1 MNKLL
6 ADFNTLYNAY
16 PFQDISNA
24 DIEEAINCGIAEE
37 KKSIETICAC
47 NDQPTF
53 ENTILPFE
61 SSGETLSRAT
71 TLLYNLLSANRN
83 DELENIAEKITPI
96 LTAHQSEIYQNEE
109 LFARVDY
116 VKQNEKPASSE
127 DQMLLD
133 KIYDAFVNSGI
144 ALCKGKRQR
153 FNQIKEE
160 LAQLKLQFSKN
171 LVNETKDFHLLI
183 TDERD
188 ISGLPE
194 INVQQAT
201 EKAIDNGTT
210 GWWFDLYAP
219 SYIPFMSYIKNRNLR
234 KEMYMAYNTRCSKAQ
249 NNNAEIC
256 KTIVNL
262 KRELAQILGYKSY
275 AEYVLKNRMA
285 ERVENVDIFLDNL
298 KKSYLPFAQKEVQEI
313 ADFASSYEGYSVD
326 LQPWDFAY
334 YAQKLKQKKFDF
346 DPDQV
351 RPYLELSNVINGVF
365 GLATRLYG
373 ISFKR
378 NDRIQV
384 YHRDVVAYE
393 VYDKDDT
400 FLALLY
406 TDFFPRASKQ
416 GGAWMTSYLEQKE
429 GRRPHVSIVMNFT
442 PPTQDKPSLLT
453 LDEVETFLHE
463 FGHALHGIFANTK
476 YASLSGTNVY
486 WDFVELPSQI
496 MENYLYDKEFL
507 CTFARHYQSQ
517 ELIPQELLDNILLSR
532 NFNVAYACIRQLSF
546 GLLDM
551 SYYSTTTKF
560 DVDLNTHERAV
571 WQDIQLLPFVD
582 GTCMTTQFSH
592 IMDGG
597 YSAGYYSY
605 KWAEVLDAD
614 AFSVFKAKGVF
625 NQAVAES
632 FRTNILE
639 KGGTQ
644 HPMLL
649 YKKFRQAEPSIDA
662 LLERNGLK

>member
-24 DIEEAINCGIAEE
+24 DIEEAINCGIADE
-37 KKSIETICAC
+37 KKSIEAICAC
-47 NDQPTF
+47 NHQPTF

-61 SSGETLSRAT
+61 SSGEILSRAT

-83 DELENIAEKITPI
+83 GELEDIAEKVTPI

-116 VKQNEKPASSE
+116 VKQNEKMASSE

-133 KIYDAFVNSGI
+133 KIHDAFVNSGI
-144 ALCKGKRQR
+144 ALSKEKRQR
-153 FNQIKEE
+153 LNQIKEE

-183 TDERD
+183 TDESD

-194 INVQQAT
+194 INVQQAA
-201 EKAIDNGTT
+201 EKARDNDSV

-234 KEMYMAYNTRCSKAQ
+234 KEMYMAYNTRCSKAK
-249 NNNAEIC
+249 NSNAEIC
-256 KTIVNL
+256 KNIINL
-262 KRELAQILGYKSY
+262 KCELAQILGYKSY

-285 ERVENVDIFLDNL
+285 ERVENVDNFLDNL

-313 ADFASSYEGYSVD
+313 ADFASSYEGCSVD

-351 RPYLELSNVINGVF
+351 RPYLELSNVINGIF

-378 NDRIQV
+378 NDNIQV
-384 YHRDVVAYE
+384 YHKDVVAYE
-393 VYDKDDT
+393 VYDKDGT

-442 PPTQDKPSLLT
+442 PPTHDKPSLLT

-551 SYYSTTTKF
+551 SYYSTTTRF
-560 DVDLNTHERAV
+560 DADLNTHERAV

-592 IMDGG
+592 IIDGG

-625 NQAVAES
+625 NQDVAES

-662 LLERNGLK
+662 LLRRNGLK

>member
-37 KKSIETICAC
+37 KRSIETICVC
-47 NDQPTF
+47 KDQPTF

-61 SSGETLSRAT
+61 ASGETLSRAT

-96 LTAHQSEIYQNEE
+96 LTAHQSEVYQNEE

-116 VKQNEKPASSE
+116 VKQNEKMASPE

-133 KIYDAFVNSGI
+133 KIYEAFVNSGI

-194 INVQQAT
+194 INVQQAA

-285 ERVENVDIFLDNL
+285 ERVENVDAFLDNL

-378 NDRIQV
+378 NDSIQV

-582 GTCMTTQFSH
+582 GTCLTTQFSH

-649 YKKFRQAEPSIDA
+649 YKNFRQAEPSIDA

>member
-16 PFQDISNA
+16 PFQDISNT

-116 VKQNEKPASSE
+116 VKQNEKMASSE

-194 INVQQAT
+194 INVQQAA

-298 KKSYLPFAQKEVQEI
+298 KKSYLPFAQKEVKEI

-378 NDRIQV
+378 NDSIQV
-384 YHRDVVAYE
+384 YHKDVVAYE
-393 VYDKDDT
+393 VYDKDNT

-507 CTFARHYQSQ
+507 CTFARHYQNQ

>member
-61 SSGETLSRAT
+61 ASGETLSRAT

-116 VKQNEKPASSE
+116 VKQNEKMASPE

-194 INVQQAT
+194 INVQQAA
-201 EKAIDNGTT
+201 EKAIDNGVT

-234 KEMYMAYNTRCSKAQ
+234 KEMYMAYNTRCSKAP

-285 ERVENVDIFLDNL
+285 ERVENVDAFLDNL

-334 YAQKLKQKKFDF
+334 YTQKLKQKKFDF

-365 GLATRLYG
+365 GLATRLYD

-378 NDRIQV
+378 NDSIQV
-384 YHRDVVAYE
+384 YHKDVVAYE

-496 MENYLYDKEFL
+496 MENYLYDKDFL

>member
-47 NDQPTF
+47 KDQPTF

-61 SSGETLSRAT
+61 ASGETLSRAT

-116 VKQNEKPASSE
+116 VKQNEKMASSE

-194 INVQQAT
+194 INVQQAA

-285 ERVENVDIFLDNL
+285 ERVENVDAFLDNL

-313 ADFASSYEGYSVD
+313 ADFASSYEGYFID

-560 DVDLNTHERAV
+560 DIDLNTHERAV

-649 YKKFRQAEPSIDA
+649 YKNFRQAEPSIDA

>member
-116 VKQNEKPASSE
+116 VKQNEKMASSE

-194 INVQQAT
+194 INVQQAA

-285 ERVENVDIFLDNL
+285 ERVENVDAFLDNL

-334 YAQKLKQKKFDF
+334 YAQKLKRKKFDF

-384 YHRDVVAYE
+384 YHKDVVAYE

-560 DVDLNTHERAV
+560 DADLNTHERAV

-649 YKKFRQAEPSIDA
+649 YKNFRQAEPSIDA

>member
-1 MNKLL
+1 MNILL

-16 PFQDISNA
+16 PFQDISNT

-96 LTAHQSEIYQNEE
+96 LTAHQNEIYQNKE

-116 VKQNEKPASSE
+116 VKQNEKMASPE

-194 INVQQAT
+194 INVQQAA
-201 EKAIDNGTT
+201 EKAIDNGNT

-234 KEMYMAYNTRCSKAQ
+234 KEMYMAYNTRCSKTP
-249 NNNAEIC
+249 NNNTEIC

-285 ERVENVDIFLDNL
+285 ERVENVDAFLDNL
-298 KKSYLPFAQKEVQEI
+298 KKSYLPFAQKEVQQI

-378 NDRIQV
+378 NDSIQV
-384 YHRDVVAYE
+384 YHKDVVAYE
-393 VYDKDDT
+393 VYDKDNT

-496 MENYLYDKEFL
+496 MENYLYDKDFL

-639 KGGTQ
+639 KGGTE

-649 YKKFRQAEPSIDA
+649 YKNFRQAEPSIDA

>member
-24 DIEEAINCGIAEE
+24 DIEEAINCGIADE
-37 KKSIETICAC
+37 KKSIEAICAC
-47 NDQPTF
+47 NYQPTF

-61 SSGETLSRAT
+61 SSGEILSRAT

-83 DELENIAEKITPI
+83 GELEDIAEKVTPI

-116 VKQNEKPASSE
+116 VKQNEKMASSE

-133 KIYDAFVNSGI
+133 KIHDAFVNSGI
-144 ALCKGKRQR
+144 ALSKEKRQR

-183 TDERD
+183 TDESD

-194 INVQQAT
+194 INVQQAA
-201 EKAIDNGTT
+201 EKARDNDST

-234 KEMYMAYNTRCSKAQ
+234 KEMYMAYNTRCSKAK

-256 KTIVNL
+256 KNIINL
-262 KRELAQILGYKSY
+262 KCELAQILGYKSY

-285 ERVENVDIFLDNL
+285 ERVENVDNFLDNL

-313 ADFASSYEGYSVD
+313 ADFASSYEGCSVD

-351 RPYLELSNVINGVF
+351 RPYLELSNVINGIF

-378 NDRIQV
+378 NDNIQV
-384 YHRDVVAYE
+384 YHKDVVAYE
-393 VYDKDDT
+393 VYDKDGT

-442 PPTQDKPSLLT
+442 PPTHDKTSLLT

-463 FGHALHGIFANTK
+463 FGHALHGIFANSK

-551 SYYSTTTKF
+551 SYYSTTTRF
-560 DVDLNTHERAV
+560 DADLNTHERAV

-625 NQAVAES
+625 NQDVAES

-662 LLERNGLK
+662 LLKRNGLK

>member
-116 VKQNEKPASSE
+116 VKQNEKMASSE

-171 LVNETKDFHLLI
+171 LVNETKEFHLLI

-194 INVQQAT
+194 INVQQAA

-285 ERVENVDIFLDNL
+285 ERVENVDAFLDNL
-298 KKSYLPFAQKEVQEI
+298 KKSYLPFAQKEVHEI
-313 ADFASSYEGYSVD
+313 ADFASSYEGCSVD

-351 RPYLELSNVINGVF
+351 RPYLELSNVINGIF

-378 NDRIQV
+378 NDNIQV
-384 YHRDVVAYE
+384 YHKDVVAYE
-393 VYDKDDT
+393 VYDKDGT

>member
-16 PFQDISNA
+16 PFQDISNT

-96 LTAHQSEIYQNEE
+96 LTAHQSEIYQDEE

-116 VKQNEKPASSE
+116 VKQNEKMASPE

-133 KIYDAFVNSGI
+133 KIYDAFVNLGI

-183 TDERD
+183 TDESD

-194 INVQQAT
+194 INVQQAA
-201 EKAIDNGTT
+201 EKARDNDST

-234 KEMYMAYNTRCSKAQ
+234 KEMYMAYNTRCSKAK

-256 KTIVNL
+256 KNIINL
-262 KRELAQILGYKSY
+262 KCELAQILGYKSY

-285 ERVENVDIFLDNL
+285 ERVENVDNFLDNL

-313 ADFASSYEGYSVD
+313 ADFASSYEGCSVN

-378 NDRIQV
+378 NDNIQV
-384 YHRDVVAYE
+384 YHSDVVAYE
-393 VYDKDDT
+393 VYDKDNT

-496 MENYLYDKEFL
+496 MENYLYDKDFL

-560 DVDLNTHERAV
+560 DADLNTHERAV

>member
-24 DIEEAINCGIAEE
+24 DIEEAINCGIADE
-37 KKSIETICAC
+37 KKSIEAICAC
-47 NDQPTF
+47 NYQPTF

-61 SSGETLSRAT
+61 SSGEILSRAT

-83 DELENIAEKITPI
+83 GELEDIAEKVTPI

-116 VKQNEKPASSE
+116 VKQNEKMASSE

-133 KIYDAFVNSGI
+133 RIHDAFVNSGI
-144 ALCKGKRQR
+144 ALSKEKRQR

-183 TDERD
+183 TDESD

-194 INVQQAT
+194 INVQQAA
-201 EKAIDNGTT
+201 EKARDNDST

-234 KEMYMAYNTRCSKAQ
+234 KEMYMAYNTRCSKAK

-256 KTIVNL
+256 KNIINL
-262 KRELAQILGYKSY
+262 KCELAQILGYKSY

-285 ERVENVDIFLDNL
+285 ERVENVDNFLDNL

-313 ADFASSYEGYSVD
+313 ADFASSYESCSFD

-334 YAQKLKQKKFDF
+334 YAQKLKQKEFDF

-351 RPYLELSNVINGVF
+351 RPYLELSNVINGIF

-378 NDRIQV
+378 NDNIQV
-384 YHRDVVAYE
+384 YHKDVVAYE
-393 VYDKDDT
+393 VYDKDGT

-442 PPTQDKPSLLT
+442 PPTHDKPSLLT

-496 MENYLYDKEFL
+496 MENYLYDREFL

-551 SYYSTTTKF
+551 SYYSTTTRF
-560 DVDLNTHERAV
+560 DADLNTHERAV
-571 WQDIQLLPFVD
+571 WQDIQLLPIVD

-625 NQAVAES
+625 NQDVAES

-662 LLERNGLK
+662 LLKRNGLK

>member
-16 PFQDISNA
+16 PFQDISNT

-96 LTAHQSEIYQNEE
+96 LTAHQSEIYQDEE

-116 VKQNEKPASSE
+116 VKQNEKMASPE

-133 KIYDAFVNSGI
+133 KIYDAFVNLGI

-183 TDERD
+183 TDESD

-194 INVQQAT
+194 INVQQAA
-201 EKAIDNGTT
+201 EKARDNDST

-234 KEMYMAYNTRCSKAQ
+234 KEMYMAYNTRCSKAK

-256 KTIVNL
+256 KNIINL
-262 KRELAQILGYKSY
+262 KCELAQILGYKSY

-285 ERVENVDIFLDNL
+285 ERVENVDNFLDNL

-313 ADFASSYEGYSVD
+313 ADFASSYEGCSVN

-378 NDRIQV
+378 NDNIQV
-384 YHRDVVAYE
+384 YHSDVVAYE
-393 VYDKDDT
+393 VYDKDNT

-429 GRRPHVSIVMNFT
+429 GRRPYVSIVMNFT

-496 MENYLYDKEFL
+496 MENYLYDKDFL

-560 DVDLNTHERAV
+560 DADLNTHERAV

>member
-24 DIEEAINCGIAEE
+24 DIEEAINCGIADE
-37 KKSIETICAC
+37 KKSIEAICAC
-47 NDQPTF
+47 NYQPTF

-61 SSGETLSRAT
+61 SSGEILSRAT

-83 DELENIAEKITPI
+83 GELEDIAEKVTPI

-116 VKQNEKPASSE
+116 VKQNEKMASSE

-133 KIYDAFVNSGI
+133 KIHDAFVNSGI
-144 ALCKGKRQR
+144 ALSKEKRQR

-183 TDERD
+183 TDESD

-194 INVQQAT
+194 INVQQAA
-201 EKAIDNGTT
+201 EKARDNDST

-234 KEMYMAYNTRCSKAQ
+234 KEMYMAYNTRCSKAK

-256 KTIVNL
+256 KNIINL
-262 KRELAQILGYKSY
+262 KCELAQILGYKSY

-285 ERVENVDIFLDNL
+285 ERVENVDNFLDNL

-313 ADFASSYEGYSVD
+313 ADFASSYEGCSVD

-346 DPDQV
+346 DLDQV
-351 RPYLELSNVINGVF
+351 RPYLELSNVINGIF

-378 NDRIQV
+378 NDNIQV
-384 YHRDVVAYE
+384 YHKDVVAYE
-393 VYDKDDT
+393 VYDKDGT

-442 PPTQDKPSLLT
+442 PPTHDKPSLLT

-551 SYYSTTTKF
+551 SYYSTTTRF
-560 DVDLNTHERAV
+560 DEDLNTHERAV

-625 NQAVAES
+625 NQDVAES

-662 LLERNGLK
+662 LLKRNGLK

>member
-61 SSGETLSRAT
+61 ASGETLSRAT

-96 LTAHQSEIYQNEE
+96 LTAHQSEIYQKEE

-116 VKQNEKPASSE
+116 VKQNEKMASPE

-194 INVQQAT
+194 INVQQAA

-234 KEMYMAYNTRCSKAQ
+234 KEMYMAYNTRCSKGQ
-249 NNNAEIC
+249 NKNDEIC

-285 ERVENVDIFLDNL
+285 ERVENVDAFLDNL

-378 NDRIQV
+378 NDSIQV
-384 YHRDVVAYE
+384 YHKDVVAYE

-507 CTFARHYQSQ
+507 CTFARHYQSH

-649 YKKFRQAEPSIDA
+649 YKNFRQAEPSIDA

>member
-24 DIEEAINCGIAEE
+24 DIEEAINCGIADE
-37 KKSIETICAC
+37 KKGIEAICAC
-47 NDQPTF
+47 NYQPTF

-61 SSGETLSRAT
+61 SSGEILSRAT
-71 TLLYNLLSANRN
+71 TLLYNLLSTNRN
-83 DELENIAEKITPI
+83 GELEDIAEKVTPI

-116 VKQNEKPASSE
+116 VKQNEKMASSE

-133 KIYDAFVNSGI
+133 KIHDAFVNSGI
-144 ALCKGKRQR
+144 ALSKENRQR

-183 TDERD
+183 TDESD

-194 INVQQAT
+194 INVQQAA
-201 EKAIDNGTT
+201 EKARDNDST

-234 KEMYMAYNTRCSKAQ
+234 KEMYMAYNTRCSKAK

-256 KTIVNL
+256 KNIINL
-262 KRELAQILGYKSY
+262 KCELAQILGYKSY

-285 ERVENVDIFLDNL
+285 ERVENVDNFLDNL

-313 ADFASSYEGYSVD
+313 ADFASSYEGYSVN
-326 LQPWDFAY
+326 LQPWDFSY

-378 NDRIQV
+378 NDNIQV
-384 YHRDVVAYE
+384 YHKDVVAYE
-393 VYDKDDT
+393 VYDKDGT

-442 PPTQDKPSLLT
+442 PPTHDKPSLLT

-551 SYYSTTTKF
+551 SYYSTTTRF
-560 DVDLNTHERAV
+560 DADLNTHERAV

-625 NQAVAES
+625 NQDVAES

-662 LLERNGLK
+662 LLKRNGLK

>member
-1 MNKLL
+1 MNNLL
-6 ADFNTLYNAY
+6 VDFNTLYNAY

-37 KKSIETICAC
+37 KRSIETICVC
-47 NDQPTF
+47 KDQPTF

-116 VKQNEKPASSE
+116 VKQNEKMASSE

-133 KIYDAFVNSGI
+133 KIYEAFVNSGI

-194 INVQQAT
+194 INVQQAA

-285 ERVENVDIFLDNL
+285 ERVENVDAFLDNL
-298 KKSYLPFAQKEVQEI
+298 KKSYLPFAQKEVQEV
-313 ADFASSYEGYSVD
+313 ADFASSYEGCSVD

-378 NDRIQV
+378 NDSIQV
-384 YHRDVVAYE
+384 YHKDVVAYE

-416 GGAWMTSYLEQKE
+416 GGAWMTSYFEQKE

-560 DVDLNTHERAV
+560 DADLNTHERAV

>member
-1 MNKLL
+1 
-6 ADFNTLYNAY
+6 
-16 PFQDISNA
+16 
-24 DIEEAINCGIAEE
+24 
-37 KKSIETICAC
+37 
-47 NDQPTF
+47 
-53 ENTILPFE
+53 
-61 SSGETLSRAT
+61 
-71 TLLYNLLSANRN
+71 
-83 DELENIAEKITPI
+83 
-96 LTAHQSEIYQNEE
+96 
-109 LFARVDY
+109 
-116 VKQNEKPASSE
+116 
-127 DQMLLD
+127 
-133 KIYDAFVNSGI
+133 
-144 ALCKGKRQR
+144 
-153 FNQIKEE
+153 
-160 LAQLKLQFSKN
+160 
-171 LVNETKDFHLLI
+171 
-183 TDERD
+183 
-188 ISGLPE
+188 
-194 INVQQAT
+194 
-201 EKAIDNGTT
+201 
-210 GWWFDLYAP
+210 
-219 SYIPFMSYIKNRNLR
+219 
-234 KEMYMAYNTRCSKAQ
+234 
-249 NNNAEIC
+249 
-256 KTIVNL
+256 
-262 KRELAQILGYKSY
+262 
-275 AEYVLKNRMA
+275 
-285 ERVENVDIFLDNL
+285 
-298 KKSYLPFAQKEVQEI
+298 
-313 ADFASSYEGYSVD
+313 
-326 LQPWDFAY
+326 
-334 YAQKLKQKKFDF
+334 
-346 DPDQV
+346 
-351 RPYLELSNVINGVF
+351 
-365 GLATRLYG
+365 
-373 ISFKR
+373 
-378 NDRIQV
+378 
-384 YHRDVVAYE
+384 
-393 VYDKDDT
+393 
-400 FLALLY
+400 
-406 TDFFPRASKQ
+406 
-416 GGAWMTSYLEQKE
+416 MTSCLEQKE

-442 PPTQDKPSLLT
+442 PPTLDKPSLLT

-560 DVDLNTHERAV
+560 DADLNTHERAV

-649 YKKFRQAEPSIDA
+649 YKNFRQAEPSVDA

>member
-1 MNKLL
+1 
-6 ADFNTLYNAY
+6 
-16 PFQDISNA
+16 
-24 DIEEAINCGIAEE
+24 
-37 KKSIETICAC
+37 
-47 NDQPTF
+47 
-53 ENTILPFE
+53 
-61 SSGETLSRAT
+61 
-71 TLLYNLLSANRN
+71 
-83 DELENIAEKITPI
+83 
-96 LTAHQSEIYQNEE
+96 
-109 LFARVDY
+109 
-116 VKQNEKPASSE
+116 
-127 DQMLLD
+127 
-133 KIYDAFVNSGI
+133 
-144 ALCKGKRQR
+144 
-153 FNQIKEE
+153 
-160 LAQLKLQFSKN
+160 
-171 LVNETKDFHLLI
+171 
-183 TDERD
+183 
-188 ISGLPE
+188 
-194 INVQQAT
+194 
-201 EKAIDNGTT
+201 
-210 GWWFDLYAP
+210 
-219 SYIPFMSYIKNRNLR
+219 
-234 KEMYMAYNTRCSKAQ
+234 MAYNTRCSRAQ
-249 NNNAEIC
+249 NNNTEIC

-285 ERVENVDIFLDNL
+285 ERVENVDVFLDNL

-384 YHRDVVAYE
+384 YHKDVVAYE
-393 VYDKDDT
+393 VYDKDNT

-507 CTFARHYQSQ
+507 CTFARHYQSH

-560 DVDLNTHERAV
+560 DIDLNTHERAV

-639 KGGTQ
+639 KGGTE

-649 YKKFRQAEPSIDA
+649 YKNFRQAEPSIDA
-662 LLERNGLK
+662 LLERNALK

>member
-37 KKSIETICAC
+37 KRSIETICEC
-47 NDQPTF
+47 KDQPTF

-61 SSGETLSRAT
+61 ASGETLSRAT

-116 VKQNEKPASSE
+116 VKQNKKMASPE

-194 INVQQAT
+194 INVQQAA

-234 KEMYMAYNTRCSKAQ
+234 KEMYMAYNTRCSKTQ
-249 NNNAEIC
+249 NNNTEIC

-313 ADFASSYEGYSVD
+313 ADFASSYEGCSVD
-326 LQPWDFAY
+326 LQPWDFTY

-346 DPDQV
+346 NPDQV

-378 NDRIQV
+378 NDSIQV
-384 YHRDVVAYE
+384 YHKDVVAYE
-393 VYDKDDT
+393 VYDKNDT

-517 ELIPQELLDNILLSR
+517 ELIPQELLDNILPSR

-560 DVDLNTHERAV
+560 DADLNTHERAV

-632 FRTNILE
+632 FRSNILE

>member
-24 DIEEAINCGIAEE
+24 DIEEAINCGIADE
-37 KKSIETICAC
+37 KKSIEAICAC
-47 NDQPTF
+47 NYQPTF

-61 SSGETLSRAT
+61 SSGEILSRAT

-83 DELENIAEKITPI
+83 GELEDIAEKVTPI

-116 VKQNEKPASSE
+116 VKQNEKMVSSE

-133 KIYDAFVNSGI
+133 KIHDAFVNSGI
-144 ALCKGKRQR
+144 ALSKEKRQR

-183 TDERD
+183 TDESD

-194 INVQQAT
+194 INVQQAA
-201 EKAIDNGTT
+201 EKARDNDST

-234 KEMYMAYNTRCSKAQ
+234 KEMYMAYNTRCSKAK

-256 KTIVNL
+256 KNIINL
-262 KRELAQILGYKSY
+262 KCELAQILGYKSY

-285 ERVENVDIFLDNL
+285 ERVENVDNFLDNL

-313 ADFASSYEGYSVD
+313 ADFASSYEGCSVD

-351 RPYLELSNVINGVF
+351 RPYLELSNVINGIF

-378 NDRIQV
+378 NDNIQV
-384 YHRDVVAYE
+384 YHKDVVAYE
-393 VYDKDDT
+393 VYDKDGT

-442 PPTQDKPSLLT
+442 PPTHDKPSLLT

-551 SYYSTTTKF
+551 SYYSTTTRF
-560 DVDLNTHERAV
+560 DADLNTHERAV

-592 IMDGG
+592 IIDGG

-625 NQAVAES
+625 NQDVAES

-662 LLERNGLK
+662 LLRRNGLK

>member
-6 ADFNTLYNAY
+6 ADFNTQYNAY
-16 PFQDISNA
+16 PFQDISDA

-37 KKSIETICAC
+37 KRSIETICVC
-47 NDQPTF
+47 KDQPTF

-61 SSGETLSRAT
+61 ASGETLSRAT

-96 LTAHQSEIYQNEE
+96 LTAHQSEIYQNKE

-116 VKQNEKPASSE
+116 VKQNEKMASPE

-171 LVNETKDFHLLI
+171 LVNETKEFHLLI

-194 INVQQAT
+194 INAQQAA

-285 ERVENVDIFLDNL
+285 ERVENVDAFLDNL

-384 YHRDVVAYE
+384 YHKDVVAYE

-560 DVDLNTHERAV
+560 DADLNTHERAV

>member
-16 PFQDISNA
+16 PFRDISNA

-96 LTAHQSEIYQNEE
+96 LTAHQSKIYQNEE

-116 VKQNEKPASSE
+116 VKQNEKMASSE

-194 INVQQAT
+194 INVQQAA
-201 EKAIDNGTT
+201 EKAIDNGKT

-285 ERVENVDIFLDNL
+285 ERVENVDAFLDNL

-384 YHRDVVAYE
+384 YHKDVVAYE

-507 CTFARHYQSQ
+507 CTFARHYQSH

-560 DVDLNTHERAV
+560 EADLNTHERAV

-582 GTCMTTQFSH
+582 GACMTTQFSH

-614 AFSVFKAKGVF
+614 AFSVFKSKGVF

-649 YKKFRQAEPSIDA
+649 YKNFRQAEPSIDA

>member
-24 DIEEAINCGIAEE
+24 DIEEAINCGIADE
-37 KKSIETICAC
+37 KKGIEAICAC
-47 NDQPTF
+47 NYQPTF

-61 SSGETLSRAT
+61 SSGEILSRAT
-71 TLLYNLLSANRN
+71 TLLYNLLSTNRN
-83 DELENIAEKITPI
+83 GELEDIAEKVTPI

-116 VKQNEKPASSE
+116 VKQNEKMASSE

-133 KIYDAFVNSGI
+133 KIHDAFVNSGI
-144 ALCKGKRQR
+144 ALSKEKRQR

-183 TDERD
+183 TDESD

-194 INVQQAT
+194 INVQQAA
-201 EKAIDNGTT
+201 EKARDNDST

-234 KEMYMAYNTRCSKAQ
+234 KEMYMAYNTRCSKAK

-256 KTIVNL
+256 KNIINL
-262 KRELAQILGYKSY
+262 KCELAQILGYKSY

-285 ERVENVDIFLDNL
+285 ERVENVDNFLDNL

-313 ADFASSYEGYSVD
+313 ADFASSYEGYSVN
-326 LQPWDFAY
+326 LQPWDFSY

-378 NDRIQV
+378 NDNIQV
-384 YHRDVVAYE
+384 YHKDVVAYE
-393 VYDKDDT
+393 VYDKDGT

-442 PPTQDKPSLLT
+442 PPTHDKPSLLT

-551 SYYSTTTKF
+551 SYYSTTTRF
-560 DVDLNTHERAV
+560 DADLNTHERAV

-625 NQAVAES
+625 NQDVAES

-662 LLERNGLK
+662 LLKRNGLK

>member
-47 NDQPTF
+47 NDQSTF

-96 LTAHQSEIYQNEE
+96 LTAHQSEIYQNKE

-116 VKQNEKPASSE
+116 VKQNEKMASSE

-171 LVNETKDFHLLI
+171 LVNETKDFHLLV

-194 INVQQAT
+194 INVQQAA

-234 KEMYMAYNTRCSKAQ
+234 KEMYMAYNTRCSKTQ
-249 NNNAEIC
+249 NNNTEIC

-285 ERVENVDIFLDNL
+285 ERVENVDAFLDNL

-313 ADFASSYEGYSVD
+313 ADFASSYEGRSVD

-378 NDRIQV
+378 NDSIQV
-384 YHRDVVAYE
+384 YHKDVVAYE

-442 PPTQDKPSLLT
+442 PPTQYKPSLLT

-507 CTFARHYQSQ
+507 CTFARHYQSH

>member
-37 KKSIETICAC
+37 KKSIEAICAC

-116 VKQNEKPASSE
+116 VKQNEKMASSE

-194 INVQQAT
+194 INVQQAA

-249 NNNAEIC
+249 NNNAKIC

-285 ERVENVDIFLDNL
+285 ERVENVDAFLDNL

-313 ADFASSYEGYSVD
+313 ADFASSYEGYFVD

-334 YAQKLKQKKFDF
+334 YAQKMKQKKFDF

-384 YHRDVVAYE
+384 YHKDVVAYE

-560 DVDLNTHERAV
+560 DADLNTHERAV

>member
-116 VKQNEKPASSE
+116 VKQNEKMASPE

-194 INVQQAT
+194 INVQQAA

-234 KEMYMAYNTRCSKAQ
+234 KEMYMAYNTRCSKTQ
-249 NNNAEIC
+249 NNNTEIC

-285 ERVENVDIFLDNL
+285 ERVENVDAFLDNL

-378 NDRIQV
+378 NDHIQV

-507 CTFARHYQSQ
+507 CTFARHYQSH

-560 DVDLNTHERAV
+560 DIDLNTHERAV

-582 GTCMTTQFSH
+582 GTYMTTQFSH

-649 YKKFRQAEPSIDA
+649 YKNFRQAEPSIDA

>member
-24 DIEEAINCGIAEE
+24 DIEEAINCGIADE
-37 KKSIETICAC
+37 KKSIEAICAC
-47 NDQPTF
+47 NYQPTF

-61 SSGETLSRAT
+61 SSGEILSRAT

-83 DELENIAEKITPI
+83 GELEDIAEKVTPI

-116 VKQNEKPASSE
+116 VKQNEKMVSSE

-144 ALCKGKRQR
+144 ALSKEKRQR

-183 TDERD
+183 TDESD

-194 INVQQAT
+194 INVQQAA
-201 EKAIDNGTT
+201 EKARDNDST

-234 KEMYMAYNTRCSKAQ
+234 KEMYMAYNTRCSKAK

-256 KTIVNL
+256 KNIINL
-262 KRELAQILGYKSY
+262 KCELAQILGYKSY

-285 ERVENVDIFLDNL
+285 ERVENVDNFLDNL

-313 ADFASSYEGYSVD
+313 ADFASSYEGCSVD

-351 RPYLELSNVINGVF
+351 RPYLELSNVINGIF

-378 NDRIQV
+378 NDNIQV
-384 YHRDVVAYE
+384 YHKDVVAYE
-393 VYDKDDT
+393 VYDKDGT

-442 PPTQDKPSLLT
+442 PPTHDKPSLLT

-551 SYYSTTTKF
+551 SYYSTTTRF
-560 DVDLNTHERAV
+560 DADLNTHERAV

-625 NQAVAES
+625 NQDVAES

-662 LLERNGLK
+662 LLRRNGLK

>member
-61 SSGETLSRAT
+61 ASGETLSRAT

-96 LTAHQSEIYQNEE
+96 LTAHQSEIYQKEE

-116 VKQNEKPASSE
+116 VKQNEKMASPE

-194 INVQQAT
+194 INVQQAA

-285 ERVENVDIFLDNL
+285 ERVENVDAFLDNL

-378 NDRIQV
+378 NDHIQV

-507 CTFARHYQSQ
+507 CTFARHYQSH

-560 DVDLNTHERAV
+560 DIDLNTHERAV

-639 KGGTQ
+639 KGGTE

-649 YKKFRQAEPSIDA
+649 YKNFRQAEPSIDA

>member
-6 ADFNTLYNAY
+6 ADFNTQYNAY

-61 SSGETLSRAT
+61 ASGETLSRAT

-83 DELENIAEKITPI
+83 DELENIAENITPI

-116 VKQNEKPASSE
+116 VKQNEKMASPE

-194 INVQQAT
+194 INVQQAA

-234 KEMYMAYNTRCSKAQ
+234 KEMYMAYNTRCSKTQ
-249 NNNAEIC
+249 NNNTEIC

-285 ERVENVDIFLDNL
+285 ERVENVDVFLDNL

-334 YAQKLKQKKFDF
+334 YAQKLKKKKFDF

-378 NDRIQV
+378 NDSIQV
-384 YHRDVVAYE
+384 YHKDVVAYE

-442 PPTQDKPSLLT
+442 PPTLDKPSLLT

-560 DVDLNTHERAV
+560 DADLNTHERAV

-625 NQAVAES
+625 NQTVAES

>member
-16 PFQDISNA
+16 PFQDISYA

-96 LTAHQSEIYQNEE
+96 LTTHQSEIYQNEE

-194 INVQQAT
+194 INVQQAA
-201 EKAIDNGTT
+201 EKAIDNGMT

-256 KTIVNL
+256 KAIVNL

-285 ERVENVDIFLDNL
+285 ERVENVDAFLDNL

-378 NDRIQV
+378 NNRIQV
-384 YHRDVVAYE
+384 YHKDVVAYE

-429 GRRPHVSIVMNFT
+429 GRRPHISIVMNFT

-649 YKKFRQAEPSIDA
+649 YKNFRQAEPSIDA

>member
-6 ADFNTLYNAY
+6 ADFNTQYNAY
-16 PFQDISNA
+16 PFRDISNA

-53 ENTILPFE
+53 ENTILAFE
-61 SSGETLSRAT
+61 ASGETLSRAT

-116 VKQNEKPASSE
+116 VKQNEKMASSE

-133 KIYDAFVNSGI
+133 KIYEAFVNSGI

-171 LVNETKDFHLLI
+171 LVNETKEFRLLI

-188 ISGLPE
+188 ISGLPK
-194 INVQQAT
+194 INAQQAA

-285 ERVENVDIFLDNL
+285 ERVENVDAFLDNL

-313 ADFASSYEGYSVD
+313 
-326 LQPWDFAY
+326 
-334 YAQKLKQKKFDF
+334 
-346 DPDQV
+346 
-351 RPYLELSNVINGVF
+351 I
-365 GLATRLYG
+365 
-373 ISFKR
+373 
-378 NDRIQV
+378 
-384 YHRDVVAYE
+384 
-393 VYDKDDT
+393 
-400 FLALLY
+400 
-406 TDFFPRASKQ
+406 
-416 GGAWMTSYLEQKE
+416 
-429 GRRPHVSIVMNFT
+429 
-442 PPTQDKPSLLT
+442 
-453 LDEVETFLHE
+453 
-463 FGHALHGIFANTK
+463 
-476 YASLSGTNVY
+476 
-486 WDFVELPSQI
+486 
-496 MENYLYDKEFL
+496 DKE
-507 CTFARHYQSQ
+507 
-517 ELIPQELLDNILLSR
+517 I
-532 NFNVAYACIRQLSF
+532 
-546 GLLDM
+546 
-551 SYYSTTTKF
+551 
-560 DVDLNTHERAV
+560 
-571 WQDIQLLPFVD
+571 
-582 GTCMTTQFSH
+582 
-592 IMDGG
+592 
-597 YSAGYYSY
+597 
-605 KWAEVLDAD
+605 
-614 AFSVFKAKGVF
+614 KG
-625 NQAVAES
+625 
-632 FRTNILE
+632 
-639 KGGTQ
+639 K
-644 HPMLL
+644 
-649 YKKFRQAEPSIDA
+649 
-662 LLERNGLK
+662 

>member
-6 ADFNTLYNAY
+6 ADFNTQYNAY

-96 LTAHQSEIYQNEE
+96 LTAHQNEIYQNKE

-116 VKQNEKPASSE
+116 VKQNEKMASPE

-171 LVNETKDFHLLI
+171 LVNETKEFHLLI

-194 INVQQAT
+194 INVQQAA

-256 KTIVNL
+256 KAIVNL

-378 NDRIQV
+378 NDRLQV

-400 FLALLY
+400 FLALFY

-649 YKKFRQAEPSIDA
+649 YKNFRQAEPSIDA

>member
-24 DIEEAINCGIAEE
+24 DIEEAINCGIADE
-37 KKSIETICAC
+37 KKSIEAICAC
-47 NDQPTF
+47 NYQPTF

-61 SSGETLSRAT
+61 SSGEILSRAT

-83 DELENIAEKITPI
+83 GELEDIAEKVTPI

-116 VKQNEKPASSE
+116 VKQNEKMVSSE

-144 ALCKGKRQR
+144 ALSKEKRQR

-183 TDERD
+183 TDESD

-194 INVQQAT
+194 INVQQAA
-201 EKAIDNGTT
+201 EKARDNDST

-234 KEMYMAYNTRCSKAQ
+234 KEMYMAYNTRCSKAK

-256 KTIVNL
+256 KNIINL
-262 KRELAQILGYKSY
+262 KCELAQILGYKSY

-285 ERVENVDIFLDNL
+285 ERVENVDNFLDNL

-313 ADFASSYEGYSVD
+313 ADFASSYEGCSVD

-346 DPDQV
+346 DLDQV
-351 RPYLELSNVINGVF
+351 RPYLELSNVINGIF

-378 NDRIQV
+378 NDNIQV
-384 YHRDVVAYE
+384 YHKDVVAYE
-393 VYDKDDT
+393 VYDKDGT

-442 PPTQDKPSLLT
+442 PPTHDKPSLLT

-551 SYYSTTTKF
+551 SYYSTTTRF
-560 DVDLNTHERAV
+560 DEDLNTHERAV

-625 NQAVAES
+625 NQDVAES

-662 LLERNGLK
+662 LLKRNGLK

>member
-116 VKQNEKPASSE
+116 VKQNEKMASSE

-171 LVNETKDFHLLI
+171 LVNETKEFHLLI

-194 INVQQAT
+194 INIQQAA
-201 EKAIDNGTT
+201 EKAIDNGKT
-210 GWWFDLYAP
+210 GWWFELYAP

-378 NDRIQV
+378 NDSIQV
-384 YHRDVVAYE
+384 YHKDVVAYE
-393 VYDKDDT
+393 VYDKDNT

-496 MENYLYDKEFL
+496 MENYLYDKDFL

-560 DVDLNTHERAV
+560 DADLNTHERAV

>member
-116 VKQNEKPASSE
+116 VKQNEKMASSE

-144 ALCKGKRQR
+144 ALCNGKRQR

-171 LVNETKDFHLLI
+171 LVNETKEFHLLI

-194 INVQQAT
+194 INVQQAA
-201 EKAIDNGTT
+201 EKAIDNGKT

-234 KEMYMAYNTRCSKAQ
+234 KEMYMAYNTRCNKAQ

-285 ERVENVDIFLDNL
+285 ERVENVDAFLDNL

-378 NDRIQV
+378 NDSIQV
-384 YHRDVVAYE
+384 YHKDVVAYE

-507 CTFARHYQSQ
+507 CTFARHYQSH

-560 DVDLNTHERAV
+560 DADLNTHERAV

-582 GTCMTTQFSH
+582 GTCMTTQFGH

-649 YKKFRQAEPSIDA
+649 YKNFRQAEPSIDA

>member
-6 ADFNTLYNAY
+6 ADFNTPYNAY

-53 ENTILPFE
+53 ENTILAFE
-61 SSGETLSRAT
+61 ASGETLSRAT

-116 VKQNEKPASSE
+116 VKQNEKMASPE

-194 INVQQAT
+194 INVQQAA

-234 KEMYMAYNTRCSKAQ
+234 KEMYMAYNTRCSKTQ
-249 NNNAEIC
+249 NNNTEIC

-285 ERVENVDIFLDNL
+285 ERVENVDAFLDNL

-378 NDRIQV
+378 NDSIQV
-384 YHRDVVAYE
+384 YHKDVVAYE

-496 MENYLYDKEFL
+496 MENYLYDKDFL

-649 YKKFRQAEPSIDA
+649 YKNFRQAEPSIDA

>member
-116 VKQNEKPASSE
+116 VKQNEKMASSE

-194 INVQQAT
+194 INVQQAA
-201 EKAIDNGTT
+201 EKAIDNGKT

-285 ERVENVDIFLDNL
+285 ERVENVDAFLDNL

-313 ADFASSYEGYSVD
+313 ADFASLYEGYSVD

-378 NDRIQV
+378 NDCIQV
-384 YHRDVVAYE
+384 YHKDVVAYE

-507 CTFARHYQSQ
+507 CTFAQHYQSH

>member
-24 DIEEAINCGIAEE
+24 DIEEAINCGVAEE

-116 VKQNEKPASSE
+116 VKQNEKMASPE

-194 INVQQAT
+194 INVQQAA

-234 KEMYMAYNTRCSKAQ
+234 KEMYMAYNTRCSKTQ
-249 NNNAEIC
+249 NNNTEIC

-384 YHRDVVAYE
+384 YHKDVVAYE

-507 CTFARHYQSQ
+507 CTFARHYQSH

-560 DVDLNTHERAV
+560 DIDLNTHERAV

-639 KGGTQ
+639 KGGTE

-649 YKKFRQAEPSIDA
+649 YKNFRQAEPSIDA